1 MLLQAVDPLRTDH
14 GWYRLDFRAFGCF
27 GRCRLHP
34 GGGCQQTDSD
44 QAPATDF
51 STHTVLLAVSRH
63 SLPTPNSYQVESQ
76 ANVSTIMDWGD
87 RDPFARATRFFFTPS
102 SPGIFFGAT
111 AHVSNTPEKV
121 AHLFRIRGQG

>member
-14 GWYRLDFRAFGCF
+14 GWYRLDFRASGCF

-76 ANVSTIMDWGD
+76 ANVSTIMDWGED
-87 RDPFARATRFFFTPS
+87 RKSTRLNS
-102 SPGIFFGAT
+102 S
-111 AHVSNTPEKV
+111 HVKSSYAV
-121 AHLFRIRGQG
+121 FC